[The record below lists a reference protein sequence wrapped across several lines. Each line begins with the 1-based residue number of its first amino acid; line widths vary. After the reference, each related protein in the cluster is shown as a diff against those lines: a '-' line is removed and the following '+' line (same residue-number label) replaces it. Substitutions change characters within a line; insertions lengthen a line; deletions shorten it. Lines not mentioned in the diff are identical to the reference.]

1 MYVYL
6 FGMYNNSRKNYSD
19 NFFSMISPKLFK
31 VIQISLLIYMREI
44 FFPHWNRQYTEKKA
58 FITNKPIPEIILE
71 IGASL

>member
-1 MYVYL
+1 MEFIYLASRIKWIIHDIFSCNVLSVYMYVYL

-44 FFPHWNRQYTEKKA
+44 FFPH
-58 FITNKPIPEIILE
+58 
-71 IGASL
+71 